1 MSRNVELDRR
11 FAEDSEDVDAELVGL
26 KLKQLKSKLKVQ
38 IRLEVRIP
46 GR

>member
-26 KLKQLKSKLKVQ
+26 KLKQLKSKLRSDSKSESQ
-38 IRLEVRIP
+38 EDE
-46 GR
+46 